1 VALVACMRKALVI
14 LNAILKTGQPW
25 DPDFEAKRDEARKAA
40 KAALRQ
46 TGPVHAEPACAAAA

>member
-1 VALVACMRKALVI
+1 VACMRKALVI